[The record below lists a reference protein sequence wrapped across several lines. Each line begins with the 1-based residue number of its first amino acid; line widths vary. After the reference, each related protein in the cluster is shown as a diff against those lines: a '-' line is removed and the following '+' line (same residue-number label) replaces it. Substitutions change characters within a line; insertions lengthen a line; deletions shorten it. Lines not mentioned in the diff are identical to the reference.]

1 MRVDVNSNMQIKST
15 TPILSSSDK
24 DKAKEFYVNFLEF
37 EIEFEHRFEENF
49 PLYLGLIKGGFRLHL
64 SEHYG
69 DSNPGAPIRIEIE
82 NLELFQKALLNK
94 NYKYSR
100 PSIIKQDWGT
110 MEMIIKDPFGNK
122 LIFSYYL

>member
-1 MRVDVNSNMQIKST
+1 MNIKST
-15 TPILSSSDK
+15 TPILRMFDEK
-24 DKAKEFYVNFLEF
+24 KAKEFYIDFLEF
-37 EIEFEHRFEENF
+37 EIDFEHRFEENS
-49 PLYLGLIKGGFRLHL
+49 PLYIGLKKGRFSLHL

-69 DSNPGAPIRIEIE
+69 DSNPGTSIRIEIK
-82 NLELFQKALLNK
+82 NLDLLQKKLLNK

-122 LIFSYYL
+122 LIFYYDL

>member
-1 MRVDVNSNMQIKST
+1 MQIKST

-37 EIEFEHRFEENF
+37 EIEFEHRFEENL

-69 DSNPGAPIRIEIE
+69 DSNPITSIRIELA
-82 NLELFQKALLNK
+82 NLESYHKKLSDK
-94 NYKYSR
+94 NYKHSR

-110 MEMIIKDPFGNK
+110 MEMIITDPFGNK
-122 LIFSYYL
+122 LIFYKNSQ

>member
-1 MRVDVNSNMQIKST
+1 MSRLET
-15 TPILSSSDK
+15 IL
-24 DKAKEFYVNFLEF
+24 EHGQLCGGPEQ
-37 EIEFEHRFEENF
+37 IEFEHRFEENA
-49 PLYLGLIKGGFRLHL
+49 PLYIGLKRGEFRLHL

-69 DSNPGAPIRIEIE
+69 DSNPVTSIRIEIE
-82 NLELFQKALLNK
+82 NLGSFHKKLSNK

-122 LIFSYYL
+122 LIFYDDL